1 MIRVCDIG
9 AFLYCPRQ
17 AYLAIVL
24 KAEEERTAELDAA
37 RVGHMVR
44 RELSLRQ
51 SKLLPAV
58 GSVEEAQAAFA
69 AELKSI
75 IADAPHTFRGQWRTG
90 YGAHL
95 PRIAGEAALEIANL
109 AGEIEA
115 MAEDMGFEEAVDYL
129 TPLEVDCRLSSETLR
144 ISGVVDK
151 IMWHGAL
158 VPVDVKTRGQP
169 ASSWTEDRIQ
179 LCSYGMLV
187 EESSG
192 TEAGYGLMDFVR
204 HAKRQPV
211 PFTESLREATLK
223 ARDGVEAI
231 LDGQIP
237 DVCPH
242 GNPERCRPC
251 PQSGACYRI

>member
-9 AFLYCPRQ
+9 SCIYCPRQ
-17 AYLAIVL
+17 AYLALVL
-24 KAEEERTAELDAA
+24 KAEEERTPELDAA

-51 SKLLPAV
+51 SKLLPTV
-58 GSVEEAQAAFA
+58 GSVDEAEAAFA

-75 IADAPHTFRGQWRTG
+75 IADAPHTFRRQWRTG
-90 YGAHL
+90 YAAHL
-95 PRIAGEAALEIANL
+95 PRIAEEAAIEIANL
-109 AGEIEA
+109 AGELEA
-115 MAEDMGFEEAVDYL
+115 MAEDMGFEEAAGYL

-151 IMWHGAL
+151 IMRHGAL
-158 VPVDVKTRGQP
+158 VPVDVKTSGPP
-169 ASSWTEDRIQ
+169 ASSWAEDRIQ
-179 LCSYGMLV
+179 LCAYGMLV

-192 TEAGYGLMDFVR
+192 TEVGYGLMDFVR

-211 PFTESLREATLK
+211 LFTGSLREATLK
-223 ARDGVEAI
+223 ARDDVEAI
-231 LDGQIP
+231 LAGEIP

-251 PQSGACYRI
+251 PLSGACYRT